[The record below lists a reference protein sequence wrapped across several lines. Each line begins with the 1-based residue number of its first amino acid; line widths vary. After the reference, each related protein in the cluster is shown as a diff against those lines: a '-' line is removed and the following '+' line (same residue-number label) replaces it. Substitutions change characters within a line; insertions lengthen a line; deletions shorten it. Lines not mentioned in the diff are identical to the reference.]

1 MPLTPQDFALLQD
14 AETARDIHKPK
25 LQYRLQMEKSSVE
38 VIASESELN
47 AICLDQ
53 FLENRITKLLFTHRL
68 DFVQGMLKNGDG
80 WDDPQ
85 VRMHS
90 MPSCSTTSSVTE

>member
-1 MPLTPQDFALLQD
+1 MTVLLFVLRPDHAHGLAQ
-14 AETARDIHKPK
+14 ET
-25 LQYRLQMEKSSVE
+25 SSVE

-85 VRMHS
+85 VRMQP
-90 MPSCSTTSSVTE
+90 MPFAQPLSL